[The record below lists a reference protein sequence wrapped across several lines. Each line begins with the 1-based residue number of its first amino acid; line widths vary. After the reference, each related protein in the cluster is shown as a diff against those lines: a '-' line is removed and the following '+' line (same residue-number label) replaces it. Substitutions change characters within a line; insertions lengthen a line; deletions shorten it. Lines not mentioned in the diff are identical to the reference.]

1 MKGWRAGLLLLLVLG
16 LLVLPAQAEEL
27 IEDFSVRI
35 EVQGDGSLLV
45 TERISVQAR
54 GREIRRGIYRDLP
67 VRYRLDSGLEAHAP
81 IELLE
86 VLRDGRPE
94 PFHQENLGAYQR
106 YYLGSADHLLND
118 GRYEYQL
125 RYRSERQLLH
135 HPELDE
141 LYWNVTGNGWS
152 FPILAATVQVQLPA
166 GARIQNWA
174 AYTGAAGEQ
183 GNAYQL
189 LALEESAFS
198 LKTSAPLA
206 PYHGLTI
213 ALDWP
218 AGLVARP
225 SAEAQAL
232 QSLRDNQG
240 LVLGALLWLGL
251 LLFYWRS
258 WWRVGRDP
266 RKGLIIPLFAAP
278 NGIGPATAG
287 YAWHQGFNR
296 GFDAARALA
305 VSITDLAIGGR
316 LQLEDEAR
324 KGRYSLS
331 RTGAEPP
338 WRDEQAWLN
347 RVFANAE
354 APPLQLG
361 GSYQSRLGTGLSELT
376 GLLRDHG
383 KQWFTH
389 NYGLWGLGLFWAL
402 LACGLML
409 FFSLHSAD
417 DMGQAFAGL
426 LFALA
431 FGIPALG
438 ILLFACRRGPWKTR
452 LFAALGGL
460 MFIWPAPVGLWLLS
474 EVVSHWV
481 LWLIAAYAALVL
493 LFFYLLPAP
502 TLAGR
507 RLLDQLEGYRNY
519 LQLAEGDSLARAGAA
534 PAMSIALYEQHLPYA
549 MALGVEDKWTA
560 RFTAALANGL
570 IDPAQRDYQPRW
582 YRSREPLSAKALGS
596 SLAGGLSRAAASTS
610 TPPSS
615 SSSGGS
621 SGGGSSGG
629 GRGGGGGGGW

>member
-1 MKGWRAGLLLLLVLG
+1 MKGWRAGLLLVLG
-16 LLVLPAQAEEL
+16 LLALPVQAEEL

-67 VRYRLDSGLEAHAP
+67 VRYRLDSGLEIHAP

-94 PFHQENLGAYQR
+94 PFHAESRGAYQR
-106 YYLGSADHLLND
+106 YYLGSADYLLND

-125 RYRSERQLLH
+125 RYRTARQLLH

-152 FPILAATVQVQLPA
+152 FPILAASVQVQLPA

-183 GNAYQL
+183 GKAYTLLERREDYLQL
-189 LALEESAFS
+189 R
-198 LKTSAPLA
+198 TTAPLA
-206 PYHGLTI
+206 PYQGLTI

-225 SAEAQAL
+225 TQGEQAL
-232 QSLRDNQG
+232 QGLRDNLG
-240 LVLGALLWLGL
+240 LGVGAGLLLGL
-251 LLFYWRS
+251 LLFYLRS
-258 WWRVGRDP
+258 WWRLGRDP

-278 NGIGPATAG
+278 DGIGPATAG
-287 YAWHQGFNR
+287 YLWHQGFKG
-296 GFDAARALA
+296 GFAAARALA
-305 VSITDLAIGGR
+305 ISITDLAIGGR
-316 LQLEDEAR
+316 LQLEDDAR
-324 KGRYSLS
+324 KGCYSLS
-331 RTGAEPP
+331 RSGTEQP

-347 RVFANAE
+347 TVFVNAE

-361 GSYQSRLGTGLSELT
+361 GSYQSRLGAGLSELSS
-376 GLLRDHG
+376 LLQDWG

-389 NYGLWGLGLFWAL
+389 NYGRWTLGLLWAL
-402 LACGLML
+402 LGCGLML

-417 DMGQAFAGL
+417 EMGQAFAGL
-426 LFALA
+426 LFAVA
-431 FGIPALG
+431 FGGPALAML
-438 ILLFACRRGPWKTR
+438 ILAWRQPSWKTR
-452 LFAALGGL
+452 LFMGLGGL
-460 MFIWPAPVGLWLLS
+460 MFIWPAPIGLWLLS
-474 EVVSHWV
+474 EVVNTWV
-481 LWLIAAYAALVL
+481 LLLIAAYVGLVL

-502 TLAGR
+502 TLEGR

-549 MALGVEDKWTA
+549 MALGVEEQWTA
-560 RFTAALANGL
+560 RFSAALASGL